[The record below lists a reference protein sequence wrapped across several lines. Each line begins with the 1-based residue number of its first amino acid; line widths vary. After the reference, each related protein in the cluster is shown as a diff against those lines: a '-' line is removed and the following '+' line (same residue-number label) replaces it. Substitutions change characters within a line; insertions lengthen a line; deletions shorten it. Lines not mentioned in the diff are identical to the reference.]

1 MPQYAD
7 TYYTSTDGLRLF
19 ARDYPGPDSTAATLV
34 CLPGLTRN
42 SKDFSDLAAHL
53 AQRFRVLCPDMR
65 GRGRSAR
72 DSKPENYRPD
82 VYVGDVWR
90 LLDGLGVD
98 TVGVIGTSLGALMA
112 MLMNAV
118 APVRITHTVLNDAG
132 PELDARGL
140 ARIASYTGKPSPP
153 MTTWADAAQRIA
165 ENYGV
170 CYPDFTPADWA
181 DYARASCI
189 RDVDGAI
196 RFDYDPDI
204 AIGLK
209 TGSATPDLW
218 PLFDSLGTKPSLVL
232 RGERSDL
239 LSEAI
244 VAKMCARLPTLRAVT
259 IPGRGHAPTLNEPAA
274 RAAID
279 ALLADAD
286 A

>member
-1 MPQYAD
+1 MQAS
-7 TYYTSTDGLRLF
+7 STRRFKD
-19 ARDYPGPDSTAATLV
+19 AT
-34 CLPGLTRN
+34 
-42 SKDFSDLAAHL
+42 
-53 AQRFRVLCPDMR
+53 VLIAIATILNAV
-65 GRGRSAR
+65 S
-72 DSKPENYRPD
+72 
-82 VYVGDVWR
+82 
-90 LLDGLGVD
+90 GLGD
-98 TVGVIGTSLGALMA
+98 IGLGGDE
-112 MLMNAV
+112 
-118 APVRITHTVLNDAG
+118 DAA
-132 PELDARGL
+132 ARGL

-153 MTTWADAAQRIA
+153 MTTWAEAARRIA

-181 DYARASCI
+181 DYARASCV

-239 LSEAI
+239 LSDAT
-244 VAKMCARLPTLRAVT
+244 VAKMRARLPTLRAVT
-259 IPGRGHAPTLNEPAA
+259 VPGRGHAPTLNEPSA

-279 ALLADAD
+279 ALLTGADA
-286 A
+286 